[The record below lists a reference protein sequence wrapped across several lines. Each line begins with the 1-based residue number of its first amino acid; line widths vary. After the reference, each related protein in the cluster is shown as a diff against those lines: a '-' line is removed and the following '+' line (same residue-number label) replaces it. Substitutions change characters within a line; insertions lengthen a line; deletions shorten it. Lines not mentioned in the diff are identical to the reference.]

1 MIKKI
6 KAVTKFKGKS
16 KDIAIDQMMEA
27 LQDGDTYMIGVYEMD
42 GSGKLRLQLKSKG
55 KLKH

>member
-27 LQDGDTYMIGVYEMD
+27 LQDGDTYMIGVYEID

-55 KLKH
+55 KL